1 MNQMGRA
8 MPRMMFRVMFLA
20 AAVAVAAGGFVFGA
34 CSYELDRT
42 MALHGTPGAAPPP
55 ASR

>member
-55 ASR
+55 APR